1 MSINQWISTVSLNS
15 EIKELEQQL
24 QQRKILVSLQK
35 ESFKQCLWEKLT
47 SPQMILIAAG
57 TGFLFGYLS
66 LRRDG
71 VPAEGKI
78 SKLSSLILSVTNVL
92 MITGTV
98 MDLFTKGAAPNA
110 DSTTQDK

>member
-1 MSINQWISTVSLNS
+1 MSRNKWISTASLNS
-15 EIKELEQQL
+15 EIKEIEQQL
-24 QQRKILVSLQK
+24 QQRQMLFSLQK
-35 ESFKQCLWEKLT
+35 DSFKQCLWEKLT
-47 SPQMILIAAG
+47 SPKMILVAAG

-71 VPAEGKI
+71 VPAEGNI

-110 DSTTQDK
+110 DTTQDK

>member
-1 MSINQWISTVSLNS
+1 MSRNKWISTVSLNS
-15 EIKELEQQL
+15 EIKEIEQQL
-24 QQRKILVSLQK
+24 QQRQMLFSLQQD
-35 ESFKQCLWEKLT
+35 SFKQCLWEKLT
-47 SPQMILIAAG
+47 SPKMILVAAG

-92 MITGTV
+92 MVTGTF

-110 DSTTQDK
+110 DTTQDK